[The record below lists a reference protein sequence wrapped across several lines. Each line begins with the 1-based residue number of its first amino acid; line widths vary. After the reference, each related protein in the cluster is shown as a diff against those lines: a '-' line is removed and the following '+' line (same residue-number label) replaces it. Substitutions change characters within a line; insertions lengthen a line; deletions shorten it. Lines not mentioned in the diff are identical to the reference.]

1 MITDIEYKEQR
12 QKLLIERESIRQQMQ
27 QMDNFVDDFDE
38 LTVKTFDFTVRAL
51 DKWEYGTL
59 EDQRMILS
67 TIGANMVLKDSLLT
81 IEPRTPFLMIKNA
94 LEKVRVEPQKDDS
107 LERYNK
113 QNKDIDFSMS
123 VVGG

>member
-1 MITDIEYKEQR
+1 
-12 QKLLIERESIRQQMQ
+12 
-27 QMDNFVDDFDE
+27 
-38 LTVKTFDFTVRAL
+38 
-51 DKWEYGTL
+51 
-59 EDQRMILS
+59 MILS
-67 TIGANMVLKDSLLT
+67 TIGANMVLKDSILT